1 MNTLNNG
8 SFTRFLS
15 LSSKVGYIYTTFKWE
30 KTNQMLK
37 NESVKF
43 CLHVHPYI
51 STKINIYN

>member
-15 LSSKVGYIYTTFKWE
+15 LFSKVGYIYTTFKWE

-37 NESVKF
+37 NEGVKF
-43 CLHVHPYI
+43 CLHVHPYT
-51 STKINIYN
+51 STKINI